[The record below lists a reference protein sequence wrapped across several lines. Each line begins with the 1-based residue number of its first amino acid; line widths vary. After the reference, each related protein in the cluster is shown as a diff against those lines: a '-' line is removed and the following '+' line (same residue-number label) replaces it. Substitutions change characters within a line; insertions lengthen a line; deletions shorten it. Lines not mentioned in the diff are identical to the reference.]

1 MAVTAG
7 YANRTPMLHM
17 PGHSAH
23 TYASQTTRR
32 QWRSNESGLV
42 LSTYEW
48 TALERKVNDLIELC
62 AVLARENRALRA
74 QQQNWTTERAKLI
87 EKNEL
92 AKSRVES
99 MITRLK
105 ALEQD

>member
-1 MAVTAG
+1 MADT
-7 YANRTPMLHM
+7 
-17 PGHSAH
+17 
-23 TYASQTTRR
+23 
-32 QWRSNESGLV
+32 
-42 LSTYEW
+42 EW
-48 TALERKVNDLIELC
+48 TALESKVDELIELFS
-62 AVLARENRALRA
+62 VLTKENRALRA

-92 AKSRVES
+92 AKARVES

>member
-1 MAVTAG
+1 MSDTVSDT
-7 YANRTPMLHM
+7 
-17 PGHSAH
+17 
-23 TYASQTTRR
+23 
-32 QWRSNESGLV
+32 
-42 LSTYEW
+42 EW
-48 TALERKVNDLIELC
+48 TGLEEKVDELIELC
-62 AVLARENRALRA
+62 GVLTKENRALRA

-99 MITRLK
+99 MIVRLK

>member
-1 MAVTAG
+1 
-7 YANRTPMLHM
+7 M
-17 PGHSAH
+17 PDS
-23 TYASQTTRR
+23 
-32 QWRSNESGLV
+32 
-42 LSTYEW
+42 EW
-48 TALERKVNDLIELC
+48 TALETDIDELIKLC
-62 AVLARENRALRA
+62 GVLTKENRALRA

-99 MITRLK
+99 MIVRLK